1 MMIWAIF
8 AVMTGAAIFAL
19 LWPLSRGSTQGFAD
33 TADARSLYRSQLKEI
48 DRDMARGLIAA
59 DEAEAA
65 RAEAGRRLLRAAGDE
80 VAPAGETEPSL
91 RRRRASSALMLSI
104 VPLLALLV
112 YGIYGSPDAPD
123 QPLAA
128 RLENAG
134 PQQDFAVVFAR
145 MEAHLAANP
154 TDTKGWSLIAPIYLR
169 QGRYD
174 DAANAYAAA
183 VRYGKPDAELLSG
196 LGEARALA
204 AEGVVTASARE
215 AFAEAMKLD
224 PRNVRA
230 LYYLALAKE
239 QDGDPQGAAASLR
252 ALLAGSPPDA
262 AWAGLVRDRLAR
274 MEGAPSSDAIAAL
287 PEAER
292 VQAIKG
298 MVDGLAQ
305 RLDAGGGTLA
315 DWSRLIRARAVLG
328 EKAQA
333 QQAVKTARE
342 RLAQDASALA
352 AIDALAD
359 ELALKEAAP

>member
-1 MMIWAIF
+1 MMIWAVF

-19 LWPLSRGSTQGFAD
+19 LWPLSRTSIPGFAD
-33 TADARSLYRSQLKEI
+33 TADARSLYRSQLGEI
-48 DRDMARGLIAA
+48 DRDLARGLIAT

-80 VAPAGETEPSL
+80 VSPAGETEPSL
-91 RRRRASSALMLSI
+91 RRRRASSALMLSL

-112 YGIYGSPDAPD
+112 YGSYGSPDTPD

-128 RLENAG
+128 RLAKAG

-174 DAANAYAAA
+174 DAANAFASAL
-183 VRYGKPDAELLSG
+183 RYGKPDPEQFAG
-196 LGEARALA
+196 LGEARTLS
-204 AEGVVTASARE
+204 AEGVVTATARE
-215 AFAEAMKLD
+215 AFAGAVKLD
-224 PRNVRA
+224 PKNPRA
-230 LYYLALAKE
+230 RYYLALAQE
-239 QDGDPQGAAASLR
+239 QDGDVQGAIASLN

-262 AWAGLVRDRLAR
+262 AWVVVVRDRLAR
-274 MEGAPSSDAIAAL
+274 LQAAGNGDAIAAL
-287 PEAER
+287 PDAER
-292 VQAIKG
+292 QQAIKG
-298 MVDGLAQ
+298 MVEGLAD
-305 RLDAGGGTLA
+305 RLNAGGGTLA
-315 DWSRLIRARAVLG
+315 EWSRLIRARSVLG

-333 QQAVKTARE
+333 LQAVKTARE

-352 AIDALAD
+352 AIDALAE
-359 ELALKEAAP
+359 ELALKEVKP